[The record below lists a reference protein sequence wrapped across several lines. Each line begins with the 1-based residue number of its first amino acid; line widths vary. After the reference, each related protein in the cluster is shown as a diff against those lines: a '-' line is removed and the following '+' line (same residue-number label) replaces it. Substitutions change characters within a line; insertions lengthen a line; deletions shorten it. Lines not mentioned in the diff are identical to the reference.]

1 VVFKR
6 RNKRTVFAWARQ
18 LVYPIGGFARAGR
31 YMLHRMRRLPDEPH
45 RIARGV
51 FAGTFVNFPPIF
63 GIQFL
68 SAGLLAWA
76 MRGNILAAL
85 LCTFLSNPITTP
97 IIAVTSLELG
107 HWMLGIDAP
116 LDIRSIFGAFADA
129 GGELWRNFKAIFTDE
144 RTHWDNL
151 YGFFRRIYLP
161 YFVGSIIPG
170 IIFSTILYGITI
182 PGVKAYQKLRANKSK
197 ERSEKR
203 SRLRA
208 ALAEASALL
217 KARKENGDD
226 DGASAP

>member
-6 RNKRTVFAWARQ
+6 RNKRSVFAWARQ
-18 LVYPIGGFARAGR
+18 LVYPTGGFARAAR

-107 HWMLGIDAP
+107 HWMLGIQAP
-116 LDIRSIFGAFADA
+116 LDIRTIFNAFADA
-129 GGELWRNFKAIFTDE
+129 DENPQLPGSDWDLNFSGQDGTTKVSISIYNESLERLEKMIELGFREGTKMQLK
-144 RTHWDNL
+144 NL
-151 YGFFRRIYLP
+151 EELLKTLS
-161 YFVGSIIPG
+161 V
-170 IIFSTILYGITI
+170 
-182 PGVKAYQKLRANKSK
+182 ANK
-197 ERSEKR
+197 
-203 SRLRA
+203 
-208 ALAEASALL
+208 
-217 KARKENGDD
+217 
-226 DGASAP
+226 